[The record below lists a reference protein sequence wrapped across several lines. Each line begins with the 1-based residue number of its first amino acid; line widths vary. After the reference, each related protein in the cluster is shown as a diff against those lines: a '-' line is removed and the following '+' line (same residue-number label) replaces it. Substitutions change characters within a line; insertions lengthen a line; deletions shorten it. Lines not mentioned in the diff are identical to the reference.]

1 MDSPARGAYPAPVIS
16 RVLFAALCL
25 APALVQAE
33 TTTAPTTGES
43 DSEGAAATA
52 TGTGATTAT
61 MPPEYEPCGCRSDQ
75 LGGGA
80 GLALTGLALLAL
92 RRRRP

>member
-1 MDSPARGAYPAPVIS
+1 VDSPACDAYPAPVIP

-25 APALVQAE
+25 APALARAE

-43 DSEGAAATA
+43 DSDGAAG

-80 GLALTGLALLAL
+80 SLALAGLALLAL

>member
-1 MDSPARGAYPAPVIS
+1 MDSPARGAYPAPVIR
-16 RVLFAALCL
+16 RVLFACLCL
-25 APALVQAE
+25 VPALARAE
-33 TTTAPTTGES
+33 TTTAPTTGDS
-43 DSEGAAATA
+43 DSEAAA

-80 GLALTGLALLAL
+80 SLALAGLALLVL

>member
-25 APALVQAE
+25 APALAQAE

-43 DSEGAAATA
+43 DSEGAA
-52 TGTGATTAT
+52 GTTAT

-80 GLALTGLALLAL
+80 SLALTGLALLAL

>member
-1 MDSPARGAYPAPVIS
+1 MDSLARAPYPAPVIP
-16 RVLFAALCL
+16 RLLFAALCL
-25 APALVQAE
+25 APALARAE

-43 DSEGAAATA
+43 DSDGAAG

-80 GLALTGLALLAL
+80 SLALAGLALLAL

>member
-1 MDSPARGAYPAPVIS
+1 MDSPARGPYPAPVIP

-25 APALVQAE
+25 APALARAE

-43 DSEGAAATA
+43 DSDDAAGTG

-80 GLALTGLALLAL
+80 SLALAGLALLAL
-92 RRRRP
+92 RRRKP